1 MAEKSLVE
9 KSLVEKSLAEKSL
22 VEKSPISLNMKFS
35 ELTLYFLDKII
46 VVGPRYLLIGDQW
59 IQLAW

>member
-35 ELTLYFLDKII
+35 ELTLYFLDK
-46 VVGPRYLLIGDQW
+46 L
-59 IQLAW
+59 